1 MATLAREAMVQ
12 PRFLTQEEA
21 LELLDEAARYY
32 LQMTG
37 DEFVKAWDSGKFD
50 EDPDRPEVMSV
61 GMLRHLAP

>member
-1 MATLAREAMVQ
+1 MATLAREATEQ
-12 PRFLTQEEA
+12 PRFLTREEA

-32 LQMTG
+32 LQMSG
-37 DEFVKAWDSGKFD
+37 DEFVKAWDGGKFD

>member
-1 MATLAREAMVQ
+1 MSTLAREAMVQ
-12 PRFLTQEEA
+12 PRSLTREEA
-21 LELLDEAARYY
+21 LELLDEAARDY
-32 LQMTG
+32 LQMSG